1 MSVDGILNVNKPHG
15 LTSMSLVRRLKRTG
29 VVKKVGHGGTLDPIA
44 TGVVPVC
51 LGRATRVME
60 YLVDGVKEYRAG
72 VELGVETDTY
82 DAMGEAVRTTDASGV
97 TRDDVA
103 AALSRF
109 RGRIEQVPP
118 MYSALKRQ
126 GKRLY
131 ELARA
136 GIEVDREPRAVNVYA
151 IEVTD
156 WSPPVATVNVSCGR
170 GFYMRS
176 LAHDLGKELGCG
188 AHLRDL
194 VRTRSGPFRIED
206 SLSIEDAETA
216 MEEEDWSSLVAPD
229 AVMGHMKAMVV
240 GRSMEE
246 DIRHGRS
253 LSKRMES
260 GITGKE
266 ERCRVY
272 STDGR
277 FLAVVVVDG
286 VSGVWRP
293 EKVFL

>member
-82 DAMGEAVRTTDASGV
+82 DAMGEVVSSTDASGV

-136 GIEVDREPRAVNVYA
+136 GIEVDREPRTVNVYA

-206 SLSIEDAETA
+206 SLSVEDAETA
-216 MEEEDWSSLVAPD
+216 MEEEDWSSLAAPD
-229 AVMGHMKAMVV
+229 AVMGHMRVMVV
-240 GRSMEE
+240 ARSMEE
-246 DIRHGRS
+246 DIRHGRP
-253 LSKRMES
+253 LSKRTES

>member
-15 LTSMSLVRRLKRTG
+15 MTSMTLVRRLKRTG

-82 DAMGEAVRTTDASGV
+82 DAMGEVVRSTDASGV

-103 AALSRF
+103 TAITRF

-136 GIEVDREPRAVNVYA
+136 GIEVDREPRAVDVYA

-176 LAHDLGKELGCG
+176 LAHDLGRELGCG
-188 AHLRDL
+188 AHLKDL
-194 VRTRSGPFRIED
+194 VRTRSGPFHIEE

-216 MEEEDWSSLVAPD
+216 MEEEDWSRLVAPD
-229 AVMGHMKAMVV
+229 AVMGHMRVMVV
-240 GRSMEE
+240 GRNMEE
-246 DIRHGRS
+246 DIRHGRA

-277 FLAVVVVDG
+277 FLAVIVVDG
-286 VSGVWRP
+286 ASGVWRP

>member
-1 MSVDGILNVNKPHG
+1 
-15 LTSMSLVRRLKRTG
+15 MSLVRRLKRTG

>member
-15 LTSMSLVRRLKRTG
+15 LTSMSLVRRLKRAG

-82 DAMGEAVRTTDASGV
+82 DAMGEVVRTSDPSGI
-97 TRDDVA
+97 TRDDAVE
-103 AALSRF
+103 ALSRF

-136 GIEVDREPRAVNVYA
+136 GIEVDREPRIVEVYA

-156 WSPPVATVNVSCGR
+156 WSPPVATIDVTCGR

-176 LAHDLGKELGCG
+176 LAHDLGRELGCG
-188 AHLRDL
+188 AHLKDL
-194 VRTRSGPFRIED
+194 VRTRSGPFHITD
-206 SLSIEDAETA
+206 ALSIEDAETA
-216 MEEEDWSSLVAPD
+216 MEEEDWSNLVAPD
-229 AVMGHMKAMVV
+229 AVMGQMRVV
-240 GRSMEE
+240 VAGRSMEE
-246 DIRHGRS
+246 DIRHGRP

-260 GITGKE
+260 GISGKE

-272 STDGR
+272 SADGR
-277 FLAVVVVDG
+277 FIAVVTADG

>member
-1 MSVDGILNVNKPHG
+1 
-15 LTSMSLVRRLKRTG
+15 MSLVRRLKRTG

-51 LGRATRVME
+51 FGRATRVME

-82 DAMGEAVRTTDASGV
+82 DAMGEAVRTVDASGV

-156 WSPPVATVNVSCGR
+156 WSPPVATVNVTCGR

>member
-15 LTSMSLVRRLKRTG
+15 LTSMTLVRRLKRTG

-82 DAMGEAVRTTDASGV
+82 DAQGEVVRSTDASSV

-103 AALSRF
+103 AVLSRF

-136 GIEVDREPRAVNVYA
+136 GIEVDREPRTVNVYA

-176 LAHDLGKELGCG
+176 LAHDLGRELGCG

-194 VRTRSGPFRIED
+194 VRTRSGPFHIED

-216 MEEEDWSSLVAPD
+216 MEEEDWSSLAAPD
-229 AVMGHMKAMVV
+229 AVMGHMRAMVV

-277 FLAVVVVDG
+277 FLAVIVVDG
-286 VSGVWRP
+286 ASGVWRP

>member
-1 MSVDGILNVNKPHG
+1 
-15 LTSMSLVRRLKRTG
+15 MSLVRRLKRAG
-29 VVKKVGHGGTLDPIA
+29 AVKKVGHGGTLDPIA

-82 DAMGEAVRTTDASGV
+82 DAMGEVVHTSDASDV

-136 GIEVDREPRAVNVYA
+136 GIEVDREPRSVDVYA

-156 WSPPVATVNVSCGR
+156 WSPPVATIDVTCGR

-176 LAHDLGKELGCG
+176 LAHDLGRELGCG

-194 VRTRSGPFRIED
+194 VRTRSGPFHID
-206 SLSIEDAETA
+206 DALSIEDAETA
-216 MEEEDWSSLVAPD
+216 MEEEDWSYLAAPD
-229 AVMGHMKAMVV
+229 AVMGHMGVV
-240 GRSMEE
+240 LAGRSMEE
-246 DIRHGRS
+246 DLRHGRP
-253 LSKRMES
+253 LSKRMGSDIS
-260 GITGKE
+260 GTE
-266 ERCRVY
+266 EKCRVY

>member
-15 LTSMSLVRRLKRTG
+15 LTSMSLVRRVKKAG
-29 VVKKVGHGGTLDPIA
+29 VIKKVGHGGTLDPIA

-60 YLVDGVKEYRAG
+60 YLVEGVKEYRAG

-82 DAMGEAVRTTDASGV
+82 DAMGEVVSTSDASGV
-97 TRDDVA
+97 TRDDVE

-109 RGRIEQVPP
+109 QGRIEQVPP

-136 GIEVDREPRAVNVYA
+136 GIEVDREPRTVEVYA
-151 IEVTD
+151 IELTD
-156 WSPPVATVNVSCGR
+156 WSPPIATVDVTCGR

-176 LAHDLGKELGCG
+176 LAHDLGRELGCG
-188 AHLRDL
+188 AHMGHL
-194 VRTRSGPFRIED
+194 VRTRNGPFHIED
-206 SLSIEDAETA
+206 ALSIEDAETA
-216 MEEEDWSSLVAPD
+216 MEEEDWSNLAAPD
-229 AVMGHMKAMVV
+229 AVMGHMRVVVV
-240 GRSMEE
+240 GKSMEE
-246 DIRHGRS
+246 DIRHGRA
-253 LSKRMES
+253 LSNRLES
-260 GITGKE
+260 GITGTE